1 MYTVSTCMKKPSQ
14 QKKRLHVQLFCF
26 EPYALHPS
34 SFTAT
39 HITVVL
45 SSNVILCIHKVGN
58 IFSREYKKHGCCCIL
73 KPNYGSYLFGCSHHR
88 YYTTTT
94 IHYGGSSVES
104 MNGYSMNAV
113 YNITTV
119 FVYYHR
125 TSISV
130 WFIHKHITANLRPKI
145 NYLFICSE
153 TNPIYAI
160 GS

>member
-1 MYTVSTCMKKPSQ
+1 MMIIMIPQHRNMDAVMYIKVLWYNNRPSFVYSIYLYEKAKSTE
-14 QKKRLHVQLFCF
+14 KRLHVQLFCI

-58 IFSREYKKHGCCCIL
+58 IFSREYKSMAAAAYSNRIMAHTCLDAHITG
-73 KPNYGSYLFGCSHHR
+73 
-88 YYTTTT
+88 TTTT

-113 YNITTV
+113 YNITTI
-119 FVYYHR
+119 FVYLSPY
-125 TSISV
+125 
-130 WFIHKHITANLRPKI
+130 I
-145 NYLFICSE
+145 NKRM
-153 TNPIYAI
+153 IY
-160 GS
+160 S

>member
-1 MYTVSTCMKKPSQ
+1 MAAAAYSNRIMAHTC
-14 QKKRLHVQLFCF
+14 LD
-26 EPYALHPS
+26 A
-34 SFTAT
+34 
-39 HITVVL
+39 HIT
-45 SSNVILCIHKVGN
+45 G
-58 IFSREYKKHGCCCIL
+58 
-73 KPNYGSYLFGCSHHR
+73 
-88 YYTTTT
+88 TTTT